1 MTLLSILG
9 THAIALP
16 LSPAFP
22 AHELQYIM
30 DHSEASL
37 LLSSKRFE
45 RKALEVMK
53 QSLEK
58 TPKHVKLEKRMGGA
72 TYEKI
77 TLDGP
82 TDGLGGMMLYTSGT
96 TNRPVSAAVIHAYF

>member
-58 TPKHVKLEKRMGGA
+58 TPKHVA
-72 TYEKI
+72 I
-77 TLDGP
+77 Q
-82 TDGLGGMMLYTSGT
+82 TSYSGK
-96 TNRPVSAAVIHAYF
+96 V

>member
-1 MTLLSILG
+1 
-9 THAIALP
+9 
-16 LSPAFP
+16 
-22 AHELQYIM
+22 M

-58 TPKHVKLEKRMGGA
+58 MPKHVKLEKRMGGA
-72 TYEKI
+72 AYEKI
-77 TLDGP
+77 TW
-82 TDGLGGMMLYTSGT
+82 TDLRMGW
-96 TNRPVSAAVIHAYF
+96 VE